1 MAVCIDSMSD
11 VNRSQ
16 AVLCFVTH
24 LRASRDA
31 ECVLVPMPSSRG
43 CSAVPFSACAGLT
56 SWEERARGGG

>member
-16 AVLCFVTH
+16 AVLCLVTH

-31 ECVLVPMPSSRG
+31 ECVLVPMPSSR
-43 CSAVPFSACAGLT
+43 
-56 SWEERARGGG
+56 